1 MALSPLSTLLQ
12 LKPRPETTLSLE
24 TAIAAGAVTVRE
36 YRFTPSI
43 RGHFHE
49 VLQLAAS
56 DRGQGYWVQAEYGAG
71 KTHLLATLAVL
82 LAGGE
87 EAWDGVSD
95 PDLAGFRKAVRGR
108 SGFLPVIINCKGLA
122 GTEGGA
128 QSLQRV
134 IENAIADALRKAGLE
149 GRIPVTTADE
159 VEAWWNEAP
168 AGIRDEVGK
177 ALRKLHRDA
186 PHPEDLLAEK
196 GRDAFATAVLEAARA
211 VRIEVPRTRDIRTRL
226 SSIYTRL
233 TGEAGFGGILFVIDE
248 FKSWQD
254 LHPVGSP
261 ASAEDEHV
269 LETLAFHL
277 PVDEH
282 ARIVTVVASQG
293 APLEKLRGGAE
304 GDRFRLFSLFASEQ
318 SAREYDEIVAWRVRD
333 LAPGRSPEVEE
344 YFRHYATGF
353 KFLSGVTQERF
364 REVFPFQPR
373 CFEVVRRLTQFLATT
388 RTSIHYVHEVLACA
402 AVTSRPGLVRAA
414 DLLQSETLQA
424 DLQTSPRYVEGWRA
438 FRSAM
443 DGLPSIAFDNES
455 DRQMADDVV
464 RTLFLWHCANPT
476 APKGLSASELA
487 EACLV
492 EGDGFVPRGEDVL
505 AGIILPRLNDL
516 AQITYS
522 KAEGAKF
529 RIVASAGPAY
539 AELLAT
545 YTRTKVA
552 DPEAGRKWL
561 DLLVAPPTITDGVL
575 MLFHDMTLDKAKKVV
590 GRANKVRYDGEKVVA
605 DHWTADLGRSV
616 TDRTDYATHF
626 RIVYLREP
634 ADISP
639 ADIEDERVAVVVP
652 AAWRDVAAEELRTL
666 CAIRKIE
673 EDYKDRQGPDADL
686 VKQRNTERRKELH
699 GEVPRLQA
707 EALRG
712 GRIVTKAG
720 LGLDPAVLFVDAG
733 RADEVLGSKLLEAAY
748 SRPPFNPGDLRRELS
763 GAEPEKMFEALFQ
776 GSAAAAATGAVD
788 NFAQGLGLTSRAD
801 PRRFDSSACPFFEDI
816 RRELEAA
823 NGDLRLYAFY
833 DRYTGA
839 PYGVPAEVLSL
850 YLAAFVRAGR
860 PPCEIALKSDGRVT
874 LKGGGR
880 PRTGRLGFN
889 EVPQVEWKRGLHQGL
904 DRLVLVKGPAWNDL
918 VPCFRLLADGLV
930 ATDEPTQVQ
939 SQQDRLAAA
948 YRNWTGRIK
957 GLRDRLKGL
966 GSRLGQDVR
975 PLLAHLDD
983 LDAVCATDAHHL
995 ETFETVFEERFGR
1008 DADRFRNCVTAV
1020 RRLEELDQNHL
1031 HAVADAVTYLD
1042 AVTGLPDGDPIR
1054 AGLDAA
1060 RAGFDLA
1067 AFAAE
1072 PARAAAALAAF
1083 EAARDTYRDAWRR
1096 HYRDL
1101 RVALIGLRG
1110 RLEAVQ
1116 PVVAGLSALNTV
1128 PDLGAKDGEGLDGR
1142 LRALL
1147 NKVDASRLAAEPPDA
1162 MAAPIADGVT
1172 LATTA
1177 PETEVASLEV
1187 DAGMAAVA
1195 RRERLADAGV
1205 RDVLAAAGD
1214 PNLAPLL
1221 AAVHAGDDRVAV
1233 ALVTPAVAARIRELL
1248 QTAQVVVVRIDLSDF
1263 GGFVVDDQDGS
1274 VDAAVERFRDF
1285 LKRKVGDAR
1294 KANPKKTVRLD
1305 LR

>member
-1 MALSPLSTLLQ
+1 MALAPLSTLLA

-24 TAIAAGAVTVRE
+24 TAIAAGATTVRE

-43 RGHFHE
+43 RGLFQEILH
-49 VLQLAAS
+49 LAAS
-56 DRGQGYWVQAEYGAG
+56 DRGQGYWIQAEYGAG
-71 KTHLLATLAVL
+71 KTHLLATLSVL

-87 EAWDGVSD
+87 DAWDAVSD

-108 SGFLPVIINCKGLA
+108 PGFLPVVINCKGLA
-122 GTEGGA
+122 GTEGGE

-159 VEAWWNEAP
+159 VEAWWNDAP
-168 AGIRDEVGK
+168 AGIRDEVAK
-177 ALRKLHRDA
+177 ALRTLHRDA
-186 PHPEDLLAEK
+186 PRPEDILAAK

-226 SSIYTRL
+226 SSIYQRL
-233 TGEAGFGGILFVIDE
+233 VGDAGFGGLLFVIDE

-254 LHPVGSP
+254 LHPAGSP
-261 ASAEDEHV
+261 AGAEDEHV

-282 ARIVTVVASQG
+282 ARILTVIASQG
-293 APLEKLRGGAE
+293 VPPEKLRGGAA
-304 GDRFRLFSLFASEQ
+304 GDRFALRPLFASED

-344 YFRHYATGF
+344 YFRHYASGF
-353 KFLSGVTQERF
+353 KFLSGVSQDRF

-373 CFEVVRRLTQFLATT
+373 CFDVIRRITQYLVTA
-388 RTSIHYVHEVLACA
+388 RSSIHYVHEVLSSGS
-402 AVTSRPGLVRAA
+402 VTSRPGLVRAA

-424 DLQTSPRYVEGWRA
+424 DLQTSARFVEGWRA

-455 DRQMADDVV
+455 DRQMAEDVV

-476 APKGLSASELA
+476 APKGLSAAELA

-505 AGIILPRLNDL
+505 AGIILPRMNDL

-561 DLLVAPPTITDGVL
+561 DLLVAPPSVTDGSV

-626 RIVYLREP
+626 RLVYLREP

-639 ADIEDERVAVVVP
+639 ADIEDERVAVVIP
-652 AAWRDVAAEELRTL
+652 APWRDVAADELRTL

-686 VKQRNTERRKELH
+686 VKQRNTERRKQLH

-707 EALRG
+707 EAMRH

-720 LGLDPAVLFVDAG
+720 LGLDPADVFVDAA
-733 RADEVLGSKLLEAAY
+733 RADEVLGSRLLEAAY
-748 SRPPFNPGDLRRELS
+748 SRPPFNPTDLRRELT
-763 GAEPEKMFEALFQ
+763 GAEPEKIFEALFQ
-776 GSAAAAATGAVD
+776 QSAAAAATGAVD

-801 PRRFDSSACPFFEDI
+801 PRRFDSAACPFFEDI
-816 RRELEAA
+816 RRDLEAA

-839 PYGVPAEVLSL
+839 PNGVPAEVLSL
-850 YLAAFVRAGR
+850 YLAALVRAGP
-860 PPCEIALKSDGRVT
+860 PPCELVLKSDGRVT

-939 SQQDRLAAA
+939 TQQDRLAAA
-948 YRNWTGRIK
+948 YRTWTGRIK

-966 GSRLGQDVR
+966 AARLGQDVR
-975 PLLAHLDD
+975 SLVAHLDD

-995 ETFETVFEERFGR
+995 ETFETVFDERFGR
-1008 DADRFRNCVTAV
+1008 DAERFKNCVAAV

-1031 HAVADAVTYLD
+1031 HAVADAVTYID
-1042 AVTGLPDGDPIR
+1042 AVSGLPEADPIR
-1054 AGLDAA
+1054 AGLAAA
-1060 RAGFDLA
+1060 RGGFDLA

-1072 PARAAAALAAF
+1072 PARAAAAIAAF
-1083 EAARDTYRDAWRR
+1083 ETARDAYRDAWRR
-1096 HYRDL
+1096 HYRDH
-1101 RVALIGLRG
+1101 RQALVGLRG
-1110 RLEAVQ
+1110 RLDAVQ
-1116 PVVAGLSALNTV
+1116 PVVAGLAALNAV
-1128 PDLGAKDGEGLDGR
+1128 PELGARDGEGLEGR

-1147 NKVDASRLAAEPPDA
+1147 ARVDASRLAVEPPDA
-1162 MAAPIADGVT
+1162 LTAPTADGVT

-1177 PETEVASLEV
+1177 PEAEVASLEV
-1187 DAGMAAVA
+1187 DAGMAAVT

-1205 RDVLAAAGD
+1205 HDVLAAAGD
-1214 PNLAPLL
+1214 PGLVSLL
-1221 AAVHAGDDRVAV
+1221 AAVDVGDEKAAISAV
-1233 ALVTPAVAARIRELL
+1233 TTAIATRIRELL
-1248 QTAQVVVVRIDLSDF
+1248 QTAQVVVVRIDLADF

-1274 VDAAVERFRDF
+1274 LEAAVDRFRDF
-1285 LKRKVGDAR
+1285 LKRKVKDAR